1 MKFCIKKQNYEG
13 FFYNFA
19 FLPSA
24 LKKKFWSILLILCLM
39 LPATGTIIYLHF
51 QKKQVKKSVK
61 KQIIAGIDKNA
72 LVLLKFSSEDIKAL
86 LRWEHSREFE
96 YNGQMYDVIETVYR
110 NDSVY
115 YWCWWDY
122 EETLLNKKLNKLTC
136 IAFGKDPG
144 QKEKQHQ
151 LISFYKSLFF
161 SDSGFELKIFST
173 AGILNFNFSNRIL
186 KVCFPPPIPP
196 PKSS

>member
-1 MKFCIKKQNYEG
+1 M
-13 FFYNFA
+13 
-19 FLPSA
+19 
-24 LKKKFWSILLILCLM
+24 ILCLM